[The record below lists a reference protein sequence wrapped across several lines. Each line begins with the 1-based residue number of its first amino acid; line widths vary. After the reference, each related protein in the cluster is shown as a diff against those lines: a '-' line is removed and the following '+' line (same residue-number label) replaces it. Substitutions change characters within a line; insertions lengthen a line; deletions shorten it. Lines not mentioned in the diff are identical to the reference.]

1 MTTTAA
7 TTTTTTAQPPPRP
20 IRLFLVDDHPLVR
33 DGLRARLGAMPNLEI
48 VGEAGSGAEAL
59 ALLDTLRPDLML
71 VDVGMKDMNGIDLA
85 ALVLE
90 RNDQQHRQP
99 APHIVML
106 SMYDNPEYVQKAMQV
121 GARGYVLKDA
131 PAAEIVA
138 AIEAVSAGGTF
149 LSPAVSK
156 KLFRNQAPRPL
167 LTPRESEI
175 LTALG
180 RGESSKQ
187 IARDLGLSVRTV
199 EAHRQSIKRRLG
211 IEGQA
216 ELIKYAVEHAREFGQ
231 G

>member
-1 MTTTAA
+1 MKKDAA
-7 TTTTTTAQPPPRP
+7 P

-48 VGEAGSGAEAL
+48 VGEAGSAAEAL
-59 ALLDTLRPDLML
+59 ALIESLKPDLLLM
-71 VDVGMKDMNGIDLA
+71 DVGMKDMNGIDLA
-85 ALVLE
+85 ALVLQ
-90 RNDQQHRQP
+90 RHQP
-99 APHIVML
+99 APHVVML
-106 SMYDNPEYVQKAMQV
+106 SMYDNPEYVQKALQV

-138 AIEAVSAGGTF
+138 AIEAVSGGGTF